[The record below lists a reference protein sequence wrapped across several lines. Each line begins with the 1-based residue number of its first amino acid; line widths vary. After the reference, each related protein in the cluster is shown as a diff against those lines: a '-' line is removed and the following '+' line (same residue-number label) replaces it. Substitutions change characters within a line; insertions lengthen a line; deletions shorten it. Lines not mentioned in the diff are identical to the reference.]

1 MMCLFF
7 HIFFFLMIRLPPRST
22 RTDTLVPYTTLFR
35 SPRHCPA
42 RPRLSGALGGA
53 GGAAAQQRADRGD
66 GPCRIPQ
73 GQGVGAVHRCGGG
86 RGEPPPYACRVHAVG
101 QPCAEEGGKSR
112 YRPPSGAEGAA
123 SVAAVRP

>member
-73 GQGVGAVHRCGGG
+73 GKGWEPFTDAVVAEVNRRHTPAVFMLWGSHAQKKAEKVDNG
-86 RGEPPPYACRVHAVG
+86 RHLDR
-101 QPCAEEGGKSR
+101 KS
-112 YRPPSGAEGAA
+112 
-123 SVAAVRP
+123 VV